1 MAKLYF
7 RYGAMN
13 GGKTTIL
20 LQAAHNYEEQGMHVF
35 LVKPSIDSKGDD
47 KLVSRLGISRKV
59 DYVCS
64 PEDNLFE
71 VIKTNHEAQKIS
83 CVLADEAQ
91 FFTPDQADQLMKV
104 TVKLRIPVICYGL
117 RTDFLGNGFA
127 GSTRLLQI
135 AHTIEEI
142 KTICR
147 CGKKAIYNAR
157 IINGHF
163 VFSGS
168 QVAIDGTDNVS
179 YESLCADCYFRER
192 ELADID

>member
-35 LVKPSIDSKGDD
+35 LVKPSVDSKGDN

-59 DYVCS
+59 DYVCY
-64 PEDNLFE
+64 PDDDLFT
-71 VIKTNHEAQKIS
+71 VIKVNHEAQKIS

-91 FFTPDQADQLMKV
+91 FFTKDQADQLMAV
-104 TVKLRIPVICYGL
+104 TVKLGIPVICYGL
-117 RTDFLGNGFA
+117 RTDFLGNGFE

-135 AHTIEEI
+135 AHTIEES

-157 IINGHF
+157 KINGRF

-179 YESLCADCYFRER
+179 YESLCADCYFKER
-192 ELADID
+192 ENAGL